1 MAKVPAK
8 GVPALSE
15 ELKRV
20 LRDTHIDEAQP
31 GPILR
36 DFQVLLDFVG
46 DGIPSA
52 GKHHLL
58 PMRRLAELN
67 ALLSRPIEL
76 RLKRPQQR
84 SYPYIQGL
92 YLLGCATELVCA
104 EGSGTKAR
112 LVRNDP
118 VLASWAGLNPTE
130 RYFTLLEAWL
140 LRATPE
146 MIGQRGGWG
155 MPMYD
160 QMSRLWSRVPAEGL
174 EVQPNYEY
182 AFSGDFGHQP
192 ALMDLFGLLELEH
205 GRPRAGKPWCPKR
218 ARRRP
223 FGEALLPLLGRH
235 LLLPSLLSHESLLRL
250 RENWEDDAVAEED
263 SEEDHDRDE
272 EEPEDEDLARDESE
286 PAFGQWQAIFQPYF
300 PEWRNNLVTPGPE
313 FREGTFVF
321 KASLGRTWRRIA
333 IPAGCD
339 LDDLASTILD
349 SVDFDHDHLWCFE
362 YRDRR
367 GAAVRAEGPRYAASH
382 CDGLNVLDVSIGE
395 LPLSPGDG
403 MTFVY
408 DFGDNWQFDVKL
420 ERVDPPDA
428 SIAAATILDAKG
440 DPPAQYGSW
449 DEEGWV
455 ADDPDRDAEDEA

>member
-1 MAKVPAK
+1 MAKLPAK
-8 GVPALSE
+8 RIPGLSGK
-15 ELKRV
+15 LGRV
-20 LRDTHIDEAQP
+20 LRDTQIDEAQP
-31 GPILR
+31 GSILR

-46 DGIPSA
+46 DGLPSA

-58 PMRRLAELN
+58 PMRRLTELN
-67 ALLSRPIEL
+67 ARLSRPIEL

-92 YLLGCATELVCA
+92 YLLGRATELVFA

-140 LRATPE
+140 LRARPE
-146 MIGQRGGWG
+146 MIAQRGGWRTS
-155 MPMYD
+155 MYYEVF
-160 QMSRLWSRVPAEGL
+160 QLWNSVPAEGL
-174 EVQPNYEY
+174 EVQPIHEC

-205 GRPRAGKPWCPKR
+205 GSPRAGKPWCPRR
-218 ARRRP
+218 ARRRL
-223 FGEALLPLLGRH
+223 FGEALFQLIARRLMRPW
-235 LLLPSLLSHESLLRL
+235 LLPGELLHRAE
-250 RENWEDDAVAEED
+250 EKWEDDAVAEED

-272 EEPEDEDLARDESE
+272 EELEDEDLPPDEGE

-300 PEWRNNLVTPGPE
+300 PEWRNNLVIPGPE

-321 KASLGRTWRRIA
+321 RASLGRTWRRIA
-333 IPAGCD
+333 IPADGD
-339 LDDLASTILD
+339 LDDLANAILN
-349 SVDFDHDHLWCFE
+349 SMDFDHDHLWCFE

-382 CDGLNVLDVSIGE
+382 CDGLNLLDASIGE
-395 LPLSPGDG
+395 LPLTRGDG

-420 ERVDPPDA
+420 ERVDPPDEA
-428 SIAAATILDAKG
+428 IAAATILDAKG